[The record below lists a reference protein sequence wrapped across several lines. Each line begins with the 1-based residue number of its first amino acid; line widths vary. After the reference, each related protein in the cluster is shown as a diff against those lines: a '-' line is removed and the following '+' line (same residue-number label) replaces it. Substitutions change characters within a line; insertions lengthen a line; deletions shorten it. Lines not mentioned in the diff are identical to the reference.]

1 MGNSHKVVAP
11 GKYCAIVST
20 TVETAKP
27 ADEVKPGLDLLPGD
41 GKITQFDNVVPTY
54 EALDDGVKSRVFIT
68 SSYDA
73 SSHFEGT
80 TEEVLVMYER
90 ITGEKL
96 DLTAK
101 AEVEGL

>member
-1 MGNSHKVVAP
+1 VAP
-11 GKYCAIVST
+11 GKYFAIVST

-27 ADEVKPGLDLLPGD
+27 ADEVKPGLDLLPPD
-41 GKITQFDNVVPTY
+41 GRIAQFDNIVETLVP
-54 EALDDGVKSRVFIT
+54 LDDGVSSKIFIS

-73 SSHFEGT
+73 TSHFEGT
-80 TEEVLVMYER
+80 TDEVLAMYER